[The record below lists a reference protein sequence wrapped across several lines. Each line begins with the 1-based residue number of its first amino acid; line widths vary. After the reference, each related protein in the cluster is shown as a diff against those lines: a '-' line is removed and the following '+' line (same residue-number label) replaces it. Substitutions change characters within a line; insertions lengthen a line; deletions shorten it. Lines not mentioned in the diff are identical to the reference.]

1 MNGGQELLVV
11 GSYSYTGPD
20 NKVYLVEY
28 VADRNGFQ
36 PTVSIVAPNNVEEDQ
51 QTKNKKQPRPP
62 PQMSTAFGFDP
73 DSAVRPHV
81 LKSLLG

>member
-1 MNGGQELLVV
+1 MVF

-20 NKVYLVEY
+20 NKLYLVEY
-28 VADRNGFQ
+28 VADRNGFK
-36 PTVSIVAPNNVEEDQ
+36 PTFSIASNLDEDSQ
-51 QTKNKKQPRPP
+51 NKDGPP
-62 PQMSTAFGFDP
+62 PQITTAGFDP